1 MNTFVVVFKGAF
13 DILTSNSI
21 AGMPLFMWLLLPLIF
36 MLIINFVKG
45 KKE

>member
-1 MNTFVVVFKGAF
+1 MNVFVTALQGAF
-13 DILTSNSI
+13 DILTGNSI

-36 MLIINFVKG
+36 ALVINFIKG